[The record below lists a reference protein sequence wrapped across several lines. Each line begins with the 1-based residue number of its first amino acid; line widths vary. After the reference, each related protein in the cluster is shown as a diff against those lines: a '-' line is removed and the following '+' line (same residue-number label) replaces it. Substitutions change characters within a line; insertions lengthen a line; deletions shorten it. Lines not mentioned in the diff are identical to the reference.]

1 MKKNLFLLTIIFW
14 FLATAYVSS
23 QENVIIPLKKPT
35 LNPELKEKKIS
46 INFQKKILTLILG
59 WLRGKLILGKI

>member
-1 MKKNLFLLTIIFW
+1 MKKNLFLVTILFW
-14 FLATAYVSS
+14 FLATTYVSS

-46 INFQKKILTLILG
+46 ELK
-59 WLRGKLILGKI
+59 

>member
-1 MKKNLFLLTIIFW
+1 MKKNLFLLTILFW
-14 FLATAYVSS
+14 FLATTYVSS

-46 INFQKKILTLILG
+46 LITMSIITVQLIKIFESRLPLF
-59 WLRGKLILGKI
+59 